1 MAAIKRGFGTGN
13 PPDQNHISTKQGM
26 VMHMNR
32 TKKFGFFGVVAYIVL
47 ACASFVPA
55 FLFDFTAPA
64 LLSRTTG
71 SILCVCLFAV
81 LIAWCTFAKV
91 KSRISIPQFAFYLSG
106 GFVCIFSTYSLT
118 FSGENS
124 PLLLIVVCLMWLVF
138 AAAVMYERKMLNT
151 SHIILIIAIAGFIL
165 RLGYIAYTAYN
176 QRQHD
181 VYDFGGG
188 SGHSQY
194 ILYFFENTHLPDF
207 DPRNI
212 WQFYHPPLHHMI
224 AGLWMRSLNLF
235 GMDFARIV
243 ENIQLLTLFYSSA
256 CMMICYR
263 IFTELGLRKGPL
275 VLSFALIAFNP
286 SFIIFAGSINND
298 ILSITFMLGAILW
311 TLRWYKART
320 MRNIIPIALCI
331 GFGMMT
337 KLSAALVAPAIGLLF
352 LLCFIIHFK
361 KEWLSLIKQYV
372 VFAVICVPLGLWWS
386 VRCYVLFKVP
396 FGYVP
401 LIGEAA
407 DQFIGSY
414 SVRDRLL
421 DFRINDVFMAWGEN
435 RGGFFEHNPILGL
448 LKTSLFGEFR
458 LNEMSGCSEL
468 IFFFST
474 LLFYVNLVLV
484 VLALI
489 AMLSL
494 VFRRKNTADGPAK
507 VFWITLFITV
517 FGSYIRFCFS
527 FPHTCTMN
535 VRYAMPLIVTG
546 IISLGVYMQRKQ
558 GKFQTAISLVAVIL
572 IPVFSLFSS
581 MVYILLAC

>member
-1 MAAIKRGFGTGN
+1 M
-13 PPDQNHISTKQGM
+13 
-26 VMHMNR
+26 
-32 TKKFGFFGVVAYIVL
+32 
-47 ACASFVPA
+47 
-55 FLFDFTAPA
+55 
-64 LLSRTTG
+64 
-71 SILCVCLFAV
+71 
-81 LIAWCTFAKV
+81 
-91 KSRISIPQFAFYLSG
+91 PQFIFYLSG
-106 GFVCIFSTYSLT
+106 GSACVLSVWSLT
-118 FSGENS
+118 FSEENS
-124 PLLLIVVCLMWLVF
+124 PLLLIIVCLMWLVF
-138 AAAVMYERKMLNT
+138 AAVVMYERKMLNT

-194 ILYFFENTHLPDF
+194 ILYFFENANLPDF

-212 WQFYHPPLHHMI
+212 WQFYHPPLHHII
-224 AGLWMRSLNLF
+224 AGLWMRFLDLF

-243 ENIQLLTLFYSSA
+243 ENIQLLTLFYSSS
-256 CMMICYR
+256 CMVICYR
-263 IFTELGLRKGPL
+263 ILTELGLCKGPL
-275 VLSFALIAFNP
+275 ILSFSLIAFNP

-311 TLRWYKART
+311 TLRWYKTRT
-320 MRNIIPIALCI
+320 MRNIIPTALCL

-337 KLSAALVAPAIGLLF
+337 KLSVALVAPAVGLLF
-352 LLCFIIHFK
+352 LLCFIVNFK
-361 KEWLSLIKQYV
+361 KEWLSLVKQYV
-372 VFAVICVPLGLWWS
+372 VFAVICIPLGLWWS
-386 VRCYVLFKVP
+386 VRCYVLFDVP

-407 DQFIGSY
+407 DQFVGSY

-468 IFFFST
+468 ILFFST
-474 LLFYVNLVLV
+474 LLFYINLVLV
-484 VLALI
+484 VMALI
-489 AMLSL
+489 SMFSL
-494 VFRRKNTADGPAK
+494 IFRRKNAVDRLEK
-507 VFWITLFITV
+507 VFWITLFVTV

-558 GKFQTAISLVAVIL
+558 GEFQAAISLSAAVL
-572 IPVFSLFSS
+572 IPVFSLFSGII
-581 MVYILLAC
+581 YILLGC